1 MKELDE
7 NTVKLA
13 DYVNRHLGSLQLM
26 FNAKGKSQ
34 EEIEESILNDF
45 KDRVEDAWFETNEDG
60 SRQLHIKPFPAIE
73 KLEIK
78 VGGTE

>member
-13 DYVNRHLGSLQLM
+13 DYVYEHIGSLRLM
-26 FNAKGKSQ
+26 FDAKGESQ
-34 EEIEESILNDF
+34 EELEEIILSQF

-60 SRQLHIKPFPAIE
+60 SRQLHIKPFPAVE
-73 KLEIK
+73 KLKIK